1 MNPSVLI
8 HTLLSPSLIP
18 SPQLITFDEY
28 NTQPSLLDLDEYD
41 PPPPPAVNIP
51 SSPTIT
57 ITPTETLYVGGGSP
71 RDINLESLNPEARA
85 FYPSTPQS
93 ILLSS
98 QGNHQE
104 LEELFSLYT
113 NSPSRSSSP
122 PPSPSPSPV
131 PTPAAT
137 ATKAKQRRYSS
148 SSTPSPRDRT
158 NRRRRRPRSSVA
170 SSGKP
175 IPPTLSPRRKGTK
188 RAQKGQPL
196 VDLDHPDSYPPSP
209 ILGTPDLTS
218 GSTASSFHLPNRP
231 ISASSTSDQPI
242 LISDP
247 SEVVGLFAYSGTAHP
262 FPQEVLAPVEPG
274 GGGLKSSAAAKV
286 QEELIQLEDH
296 QDSSN
301 PLHKSTEEQEDS
313 ALIDLLGLSSSAPET
328 NLLEEVE
335 FEDSEYERE
344 EEAYTPYSTID
355 YKFGLDTDEPIDID
369 ELTEETMNHS
379 SPYGGPNGSSTYQVP
394 NGDASI
400 LEASTPNFPSSSSL
414 NHSSSSSSNPRVHNV
429 SPYDVLLSEASPR
442 HTVPSNLVHPKQLDV
457 FQTEIMQAWISTEPI
472 QESKVFV
479 KNLLSTLTSTINMR
493 FGTKDNQRFLV
504 DVFGSVSW
512 GGETGKSG
520 DLDLVI
526 LDRAQLRGY
535 EPSLWRQSSDDTSS
549 NRVPSSGRRSVPP
562 AIREL
567 PRCYYTYDLANCL
580 RDAGMREVQP
590 IPGASTPIVKFKDPT
605 GKMECDINVN
615 DLGGWYNSSL
625 ILHYCLI
632 SPYLLRPMIYI
643 LKRWLSAQDLNDASG
658 AKGPA
663 TMSSYCLTLMIIA
676 YLQNRGCLPNLQ
688 RDINVPPVTSAS
700 DTSDPDVIWVSWSKQ
715 QGVPAHVAFALTP
728 PEDWKSAEPDLTVS
742 DAVKGFFTFFSHTS
756 PLFSA
761 NAQEKARFDHTKE
774 IISILQGGVASRV
787 TSVGGGRAEDQLQRN
802 QLAQQGFTSGQI
814 DSVMEMM
821 RESRIK
827 GEDKMGKGDR
837 GIQPRNWSE
846 RRLVVQDPFLWQKNC
861 AGMISKAGLD
871 RFFTCVDRAHDM
883 LQAKGKSATIEELLF
898 NPDPMIYKTPTTG
911 RGRGFR
917 GSPMLMRGRPGGRG
931 LWSP

>member
-1 MNPSVLI
+1 MP
-8 HTLLSPSLIP
+8 PSLYIHPTFLP

-28 NTQPSLLDLDEYD
+28 NNQPSLLDLDEYD
-41 PPPPPAVNIP
+41 PPPPPEVNIP
-51 SSPTIT
+51 SSPTFT
-57 ITPTETLYVGGGSP
+57 ITPTETLYVGGGKP

-85 FYPSTPQS
+85 FYPSTPQP

-98 QGNHQE
+98 QGNQE
-104 LEELFSLYT
+104 ELDRLFSLYT
-113 NSPSRSSSP
+113 NSSSP
-122 PPSPSPSPV
+122 SPSPSPSLSPSPV
-131 PTPAAT
+131 PTPTGT
-137 ATKAKQRRYSS
+137 ATKTKQRRNSS
-148 SSTPSPRDRT
+148 SSTLSPRDRT
-158 NRRRRRPRSSVA
+158 NRRRRRSKSSVT
-170 SSGKP
+170 SSVKS
-175 IPPTLSPRRKGTK
+175 ISPTVSPRRKATT

-196 VDLDHPDSYPPSP
+196 VELDHIGSYPPSP

-218 GSTASSFHLPNRP
+218 RSTASSFHLPNRP
-231 ISASSTSDQPI
+231 NSASSPFDQPI

-247 SEVVGLFAYSGTAHP
+247 SELVGLFAYSGTAYP
-262 FPQEVLAPVEPG
+262 FPQEVTAPVEPG
-274 GGGLKSSAAAKV
+274 GGGLKTSAATKV

-296 QDSSN
+296 QDSFN

-313 ALIDLLGLSSSAPET
+313 AFIDLLGLSPSAPET

-335 FEDSEYERE
+335 FENSEYERE
-344 EEAYTPYSTID
+344 EETYTPYSTID
-355 YKFGLDTDEPIDID
+355 YKYGLDTDELIDID
-369 ELTEETMNHS
+369 ELTEETMNHDS
-379 SPYGGPNGSSTYQVP
+379 QYGGPNGSSTCQVP
-394 NGDASI
+394 NGDISN
-400 LEASTPNFPSSSSL
+400 LEASSPNFPSSSSL
-414 NHSSSSSSNPRVHNV
+414 NHLSSSSSVPRVHNV
-429 SPYDVLLSEASPR
+429 SPYNLLLSEPSPL
-442 HTVPSNLVHPKQLDV
+442 HTVPSNLAHPKQLDV
-457 FQTEIMQAWISTEPI
+457 LQTEIMQAWISTEPT

-479 KNLLSTLTSTINMR
+479 RNLLSTLTSTINKR

-512 GGETGKSG
+512 GGETGQSG

-580 RDAGMREVQP
+580 RDSGMREVQP

-663 TMSSYCLTLMIIA
+663 TMSSYCLTLMIIG

-715 QGVPAHVAFALTP
+715 QGVPAH
-728 PEDWKSAEPDLTVS
+728 KSAEPDLTVS

-761 NAQEKARFDHTKE
+761 DAQDKARFDHTKE

-787 TSVGGGRAEDQLQRN
+787 TSVGGGRVEDQLQRN
-802 QLAQQGFTSGQI
+802 QLAQQGFTPGQI

-827 GEDKMGKGDR
+827 GEEKMGKGDR

-861 AGMISKAGLD
+861 AGMMSKAGLD

-883 LQAKGKSATIEELLF
+883 LQAQGKSATIERLLF
-898 NPDPMIYKTPTTG
+898 NPSPMIYKTPTSG

-917 GSPMLMRGRPGGRG
+917 GSPISMRGRPGGRG
-931 LWSP
+931 LWNP